1 MLSWE
6 NAVSKCVELLIGNGA
21 NVNLRDKDGRT
32 ALMYAVQ
39 KGCDKAGELLLKNKA
54 NPNLQDKDGKT
65 ALMFAAE
72 QGKLTSTEMLVK
84 YEADITLTDKNGQN
98 ALMIAAAEGQTDIV
112 RFLAEDCREEK
123 AKDAAN
129 RQQDTPGNNKPR
141 PAYAVKKA
149 VDLNARDNDGNTALM
164 LAARNGHAETFQI
177 LARQKSVDFTVTNRA
192 GQNIVDIIKASND
205 NRLKKLLEEN
215 EEIKRQTTEKKQAA
229 VLKVEQHLCKIRQ
242 NLGIQKNQPDYPAEE
257 NRRQTADNRLNFRT
271 NGGEFGDRQTTR

>member
-1 MLSWE
+1 
-6 NAVSKCVELLIGNGA
+6 
-21 NVNLRDKDGRT
+21 
-32 ALMYAVQ
+32 
-39 KGCDKAGELLLKNKA
+39 
-54 NPNLQDKDGKT
+54 
-65 ALMFAAE
+65 
-72 QGKLTSTEMLVK
+72 
-84 YEADITLTDKNGQN
+84 
-98 ALMIAAAEGQTDIV
+98 
-112 RFLAEDCREEK
+112 
-123 AKDAAN
+123 
-129 RQQDTPGNNKPR
+129 
-141 PAYAVKKA
+141 
-149 VDLNARDNDGNTALM
+149 M

-205 NRLKKLLEEN
+205 NRLKKLLEEK